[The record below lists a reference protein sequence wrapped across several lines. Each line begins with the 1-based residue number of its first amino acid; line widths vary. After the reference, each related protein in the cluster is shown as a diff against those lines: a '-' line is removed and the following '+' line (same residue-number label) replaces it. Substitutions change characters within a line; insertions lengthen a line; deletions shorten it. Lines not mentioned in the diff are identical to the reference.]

1 MSLYFITQRKRD
13 MAIRKA
19 FGSSSM
25 KEQERLMRFTFVSL
39 AISLIIAVP
48 LMMTLG
54 IHQINKIV
62 TFDSTF
68 PWWVPVASIITV
80 ALISLVSVYL
90 ISLKATRE
98 NPVENLKTE

>member
-1 MSLYFITQRKRD
+1 
-13 MAIRKA
+13 
-19 FGSSSM
+19 
-25 KEQERLMRFTFVSL
+25 
-39 AISLIIAVP
+39 
-48 LMMTLG
+48 
-54 IHQINKIV
+54 V